1 MVTLSHHDR
10 MLRALAL
17 LHRCALSFQ
26 TFRPFGLEP
35 FRLCHPVITPGHA
48 TTPVYLARPFLIDR
62 HPFGRALTPFDAKA
76 SLDSPRSLV
85 FFPSKDNLVHGS
97 VQTATCNEFY
107 PVAFVWS
114 AQPFWTAWQ
123 RCAFA
128 RSTSLFRHRTTLT
141 SRFGYLASFQT
152 ELCEVRP
159 LATFPRGSRPMLRPK
174 AVHSK
179 SIGFVLGF
187 HRVSPCPW
195 L

>member
-26 TFRPFGLEP
+26 TFRPCGLEP

-107 PVAFVWS
+107 PELSFVC
-114 AQPFWTAWQ
+114 TALLD
-123 RCAFA
+123 CLAA
-128 RSTSLFRHRTTLT
+128 VCLCTLNVT
-141 SRFGYLASFQT
+141 FPASDNPYLAVWISCIVPNGTLRSPTLGHFSQ
-152 ELCEVRP
+152 R
-159 LATFPRGSRPMLRPK
+159 LAPHAPP
-174 AVHSK
+174 
-179 SIGFVLGF
+179 
-187 HRVSPCPW
+187 
-195 L
+195 